1 MPRLA
6 DHEQRRKQITDATR
20 RVIARDGL
28 SAATFQSVAAEAGIS
43 VRLVQYY
50 FGTKREFLIATHQA
64 VLADAGARL
73 AAGLTALGA
82 EAAPRE
88 ILRTTFAELLPLD
101 DTRRD
106 EVLIL
111 GAFQAARLGRAEVEN
126 TIGNGPARYMVNAA
140 AQQLAR
146 LRRGTDARMET
157 ITLDAELLVA
167 AVGGLAQGM
176 LGGFATPEHAE
187 LLLDRLLD
195 RLLPP

>member
-28 SAATFQSVAAEAGIS
+28 TAATFQSVAAEAGIS

-64 VLADAGARL
+64 VLLDAGARL
-73 AAGLTALGA
+73 TAGLTALGA
-82 EAAPRE
+82 EATPRD

-106 EVLIL
+106 EVRIL
-111 GAFQAARLGRAEVEN
+111 GAFQAAQLGRAEVEN
-126 TIGNGPARYMVNAA
+126 SIGNGPARYMVDAA

-146 LRRGTDARMET
+146 VRKGTDARMEA

-167 AVGGLAQGM
+167 AIGGLAQGM
-176 LGGFATPEHAE
+176 LSGFATPEHAE